1 MTSAAFVLRLA
12 WREARAARRRLV
24 LLTASV
30 MAGVGA
36 LVAVNSF
43 TENLKVSVAEQAQA
57 LLGADLS
64 LGGRK
69 PLADVP
75 LAGRF
80 LDSLQRAGGAGVR
93 TANSTSFAAMAFHPT
108 GGARLVQLRTV
119 DPGGRITAASKH
131 RPPASGRTCRTAAP
145 SSIRRSFRPS
155 VHRSATRSASAT
167 RASRSSVPS

>member
-1 MTSAAFVLRLA
+1 MTGTAFVLRLA

-43 TENLKVSVAEQAQA
+43 TENLKASVAEQAQA

-64 LGGRK
+64 IGGRK
-69 PLADVP
+69 AIAEVP
-75 LAGRF
+75 QAARF

-93 TANSTSFAAMAFHPT
+93 TANSTVPAT
-108 GGARLVQLRTV
+108 G
-119 DPGGRITAASKH
+119 P
-131 RPPASGRTCRTAAP
+131 
-145 SSIRRSFRPS
+145 
-155 VHRSATRSASAT
+155 
-167 RASRSSVPS
+167 